1 MYKSHELRF
10 AKPMAFIVASEKSIV
25 LVVLSFIHIKKK
37 RFFIVAL
44 VLEAVFQLLVL
55 EKSRP

>member
-1 MYKSHELRF
+1 MIFSL
-10 AKPMAFIVASEKSIV
+10 ANIMAFVTTSEKSIV

>member
-1 MYKSHELRF
+1 MRF
-10 AKPMAFIVASEKSIV
+10 AFANLMAFVTNSGKSTV
-25 LVVLSFIHIKKK
+25 LIVLSFIPIKKK